1 MFSKPSVSLFLII
14 AICLA
19 FILVVHLIEAWL
31 LTELG
36 HVRVSGYALR
46 TRGCRAPAR
55 GVAAPAGVTKS

>member
-36 HVRVSGYALR
+36 PNVLIYLLR
-46 TRGCRAPAR
+46 G
-55 GVAAPAGVTKS
+55 